1 MYDGF
6 SCFINL
12 TIHSNVFDDDLSI
25 GSWLWSLATFVL
37 AIIVFR
43 NKFKGNNE
51 NRNKKIE
58 TNLKIKI
65 EVKKVYQLKFC

>member
-1 MYDGF
+1 MKCNANELFKMIMYDSI

-12 TIHSNVFDDDLSI
+12 TIHSNVFDNDLSI

-37 AIIVFR
+37 AVIVFR

-51 NRNKKIE
+51 NSNKSE
-58 TNLKIKI
+58 N
-65 EVKKVYQLKFC
+65 QN